1 MYAIIADG
9 GKQYKVEKGQTLY
22 VETRDLPEGASSVEF
37 DQVMLVGEGESTQI
51 GAPFLP
57 NAKVVARFDEALRGP
72 KETIVKFRRRKGYRL
87 KKGHRQNY
95 LKVTVESIQA

>member
-9 GKQYKVEKGQTLY
+9 GKQYMVKQGQKLF
-22 VETRDLPEGASSVEF
+22 VETRPLADGADTVTF
-37 DQVMLVGEGESTQI
+37 DQVLLVGEGETTKVGI
-51 GAPFLP
+51 PLVEGAS
-57 NAKVVARFDEALRGP
+57 VVAKLVGPIRGP

-95 LKVTVESIQA
+95 LQVTIDTING

>member
-9 GKQYKVEKGQTLY
+9 GKQYKVEQGTTLF
-22 VETRDLPEGASSVEF
+22 VEKRDLAEGATSLEF
-37 DQVMLVGEGESTQI
+37 GQVLMIGDGES
-51 GAPFLP
+51 
-57 NAKVVARFDEALRGP
+57 AKVGLPYVGGAKVIATLEGPVKGP

>member
-9 GKQYKVEKGQTLY
+9 GKQYMVREGQKLF
-22 VETRDLPEGASSVEF
+22 VETRDLPEGATSVEF
-37 DQVMLVGEGESTQI
+37 DQVLMVGEGEAASVGTPVLA
-51 GAPFLP
+51 G
-57 NAKVVARFDEALRGP
+57 AKVSAKLVGEIRGP

-95 LKVTVESIQA
+95 LQVTVDSITA